1 MWEQYFADI
10 KCSNSSYLKAVLTFL
25 RVIFYALWA
34 NSLASVALQRFHYL
48 LLCMLSGCS
57 GTRRCRK
64 GISRNGC
71 SGKNAE
77 GVTLPGRFSRV
88 WGQHHNRVL
97 RVRLSGE
104 GYDKLIGMDDKGGT
118 HWVFKGVFLTSQ
130 HVSLNGVA
138 LLGFNLEH
146 KICYLILIGICRLC
160 LDVNPASLA
169 WLNCDNVVVHI
180 SVGEPALAQE
190 TVRRRNMKRKLAK
203 TANFPPAGE
212 TLSVSPRSFVSVCM
226 KAGDFFVLIVV

>member
-1 MWEQYFADI
+1 MFKFI
-10 KCSNSSYLKAVLTFL
+10 IFKSRTNFSKGNFL
-25 RVIFYALWA
+25 RSMSQQFSLCGSAEVSLPPPLYAERVQWYKEMSKGNIKKRLLWKK
-34 NSLASVALQRFHYL
+34 
-48 LLCMLSGCS
+48 
-57 GTRRCRK
+57 CR
-64 GISRNGC
+64 GSH
-71 SGKNAE
+71 SA
-77 GVTLPGRFSRV
+77 GRFSRV